1 MAFKAA
7 GAPCDLMR
15 EHILLNSGSFSTT
28 ANSDSGEFRTDAI
41 TMGMPARL
49 GHVTDPTAYAAP
61 NVLEDNWLAR
71 CRWGWTPA
79 NLKGDG
85 TAGSLT

>member
-28 ANSDSGEFRTDAI
+28 ANSDSGHFRLDAI
-41 TMGMPARL
+41 TEGMPSRL
-49 GHVTDPTAYAAP
+49 THVHDNTAFSTQP
-61 NVLEDNWLAR
+61 KSDSWETRLR
-71 CRWGWTPA
+71 QGWTPA
-79 NLKGDG
+79 NTKGDG
-85 TAGSLT
+85 GIGALT